1 MNAPEYFTPEVRR
14 RALAYTLAVS
24 RGDPH
29 RSEVLAD
36 LDGDE
41 LQRTI
46 ETLAMLH
53 AASLERLTGN
63 ADAVLAAWLNE
74 LQNDENN
81 TDSSQED
88 D

>member
-1 MNAPEYFTPEVRR
+1 MSAQEYFTPELRR

-36 LDGDE
+36 LDGNE
-41 LQRTI
+41 LQRTV

-63 ADAVLAAWLNE
+63 ADAVLTSWLQE
-74 LQNDENN
+74 LQNDEDENAI
-81 TDSSQED
+81 SQEGN
-88 D
+88 